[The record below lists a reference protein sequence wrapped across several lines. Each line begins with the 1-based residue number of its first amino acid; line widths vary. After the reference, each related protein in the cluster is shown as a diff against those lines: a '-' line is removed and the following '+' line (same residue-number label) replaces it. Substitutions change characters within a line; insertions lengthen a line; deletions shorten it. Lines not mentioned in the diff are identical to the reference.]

1 MEQCWHNYLQGI
13 LLLFGWTIIF
23 KFQFSSFLLSTFF
36 RIINFASFLD
46 NFLNLQFE
54 MIIQIHFPIIVGGAA
69 VSHFTPCPWHTQ
81 RCLWWWCVQPDV
93 GRSPAE
99 NLGEI
104 LLNKV
109 AENCKYYSFHWD
121 FFLIVFFFQWGVQL
135 ARDAALHNLLNP
147 K

>member
-1 MEQCWHNYLQGI
+1 MEKCCHNCLQGI

-23 KFQFSSFLLSTFF
+23 NFQFPSFLLSTFF
-36 RIINFASFLD
+36 RIINFASFWVIFKSSIWND
-46 NFLNLQFE
+46 YPNSYFL
-54 MIIQIHFPIIVGGAA
+54 IGVGGAA

-135 ARDAALHNLLNP
+135 ARECSPA
-147 K
+147 